1 VQPVILSE
9 TCELASP
16 PSDVWRVLAD
26 TDRLNRRIG
35 LARIEAR
42 PAAKGIRSAARFVV
56 ATRLG
61 GIPTEYDELPFEWIE
76 ERSFRVARRM
86 RGGPL
91 ASMTLSMRLDKGR
104 AEGGTR
110 VTMSLE
116 IVPRTSLVLP
126 VAWIGGRRAL
136 RRMMEVA
143 RAIDE
148 QPGDRA
154 DGALAIPPVS
164 QVEHA
169 TLERARVELAGAAPR
184 EIVASLVEHVR
195 SAADAD
201 CVRMRPFELADQWSA
216 DRLDAL
222 RVFLHAVS
230 AGLVELRWGV
240 ICPSC
245 ATASEQHRTLA
256 ELTSTGHCQLCDIS
270 FELDLDRAVEATFV
284 PHEAVRKIP
293 DQLFCVGGPSRTPH
307 VVVQAHVDAGRD
319 ARVEAPSRA
328 GRYRFFARGGAV
340 ASVDVADD
348 APAEAELVVE
358 DAGAR
363 PAQVRVAPGGAL
375 RVTNATRED
384 RHVKVE
390 RLAYAAKAAT
400 AQILSTLPEF
410 RKTFS
415 RDILKRGTPLKVSRV
430 AILFSDLTGSTALY
444 THVGDAA
451 AFRVVDDHFDVMRG
465 VVQDEGGVVVKTMGD
480 AVLAAF
486 SSADACARA
495 AVRALVDFETF
506 RGGLEHG
513 DRIGLK
519 LGMYDGACYVV
530 SANGALDYFGQTVNI
545 ASRVQHL
552 ADSGELVLAESL
564 YEGLPAAIRDRTE
577 VKERFQARVKGV
589 ADPLHLARLR
599 LAPAPSG

>member
-1 VQPVILSE
+1 MQPVVLTE
-9 TCELASP
+9 TCELASRA
-16 PSDVWRVLAD
+16 SDVWRVLAD
-26 TDRLNRRIG
+26 TDRLNRKIG
-35 LARIEAR
+35 LPSVTTR
-42 PAAKGIRSAARFVV
+42 PVAKGTRSAARFVV
-56 ATRLG
+56 ETRLG
-61 GIPTEYDELPFEWIE
+61 GVATEYDEFPFEWVE
-76 ERSFRVARRM
+76 EKSFRVLRRM
-86 RGGPL
+86 RGGPF
-91 ASMTLSMRLDKGR
+91 ASMTLAMGLDKGT

-126 VAWIGGRRAL
+126 LAWVAGRRAL
-136 RRMMEVA
+136 RRMIDVA
-143 RAIDE
+143 RAIDDGAAAA
-148 QPGDRA
+148 PARPLPFPPTSAVDAAMLDRA
-154 DGALAIPPVS
+154 GA
-164 QVEHA
+164 
-169 TLERARVELAGAAPR
+169 ELAAVAPRHVARRLVDHVRAAP
-184 EIVASLVEHVR
+184 
-195 SAADAD
+195 DAD

-222 RVFLHAVS
+222 RAFLHAVS

-245 ATASEQHRTLA
+245 VTASEQHQTLA
-256 ELTSTGHCQLCDIS
+256 ELTTIGHCQLCDIS

-284 PHEAVRKIP
+284 PHEAVRRVP
-293 DQLFCVGGPSRTPH
+293 DQLFCIGGPARTPH
-307 VVVQAHVDAGRD
+307 VVVQANVDAGR
-319 ARVEAPSRA
+319 EAAVSAPERP

-340 ASVDVADD
+340 ASVDVAED
-348 APAEAELVVE
+348 APREAPLVVG
-358 DAGAR
+358 DDGVR
-363 PAQVRVAPGGAL
+363 PAEVRVAPGGVL
-375 RVTNATRED
+375 RVTNATRDD

-390 RLAYAAKAAT
+390 RLAYAEQAAT

-451 AFRVVDDHFDVMRG
+451 AFRVVDDHFDVMRA
-465 VVQDEGGVVVKTMGD
+465 VVEGEGGVVVKTMGD

-486 SSADACARA
+486 SGPDACARA
-495 AVRALVDFETF
+495 AVRSLVDFETF
-506 RGGLEHG
+506 RRKLEHG

-519 LGMYDGACYVV
+519 LGMYAGPCYVV

-552 ADSGELVLAESL
+552 ADSGELVLAEAT
-564 YEGLPAAIRDRTE
+564 YEGLPEALRAETTAS
-577 VKERFQARVKGV
+577 ERFGAHVKGV
-589 ADPLHLARLR
+589 AEPLRLIRLR
-599 LAPAPSG
+599 LAGPS